1 MAVNNPYIEK
11 VKADK
16 HILTDVEKIYSH
28 KWKWDTYFGNTNPL
42 VLEIGTGMGNF
53 FGKQVEQYPDK
64 NFLGME
70 IRYKRLY
77 SSAEKARENSS
88 EENFVLLK
96 DFGEHI
102 DKIFEEWEIDES
114 YIFFP
119 DPWARKDRQKKHRL
133 MQAPFIENL
142 YNRTKAWGRL
152 IFKSDHR
159 EYFDS
164 SVEIIEEQWLWNI
177 VTHVHDYENSEH
189 FDMDNITSF
198 EAMYRWEKK
207 EINYLVLEK

>member
-1 MAVNNPYIEK
+1 MAINNPYIEK
-11 VKADK
+11 VRDDQD
-16 HILTDVEKIYSH
+16 ILTDTSEIYSH
-28 KWKWDTYFGNTNPL
+28 KWKWPEYFWNTSPL

-53 FGKQVEQYPDK
+53 FGKQVWEHPDK

-77 SSAEKARENSS
+77 SSAEKARDTKSAD
-88 EENFVLLK
+88 NFVMLK
-96 DFGEHI
+96 DFWEHI
-102 DKIFEEWEIDES
+102 DSIFAPGEVSET

-133 MQAPFIENL
+133 LQAPFLENL
-142 YNRTKAWGRL
+142 YKITKPGGKV

-164 SVEIIEEQWLWNI
+164 TVEIIKEQGLWEI
-177 VTHVHDYENSEH
+177 TKLVHNYGESEL
-189 FDMDNITSF
+189 FDMGNITSF
-198 EAMYRWEKK
+198 EAMYRGEEK
-207 EINYLVLEK
+207 EINYLELVR